1 MDIKEVH
8 YFYTKDTEG
17 NDVKSHYRIIEN
29 NNDESTIRIE
39 NAEKN
44 RHYQEILDWVANGG
58 TIIDNGS

>member
-8 YFYTKDTEG
+8 YFYSKDLEG
-17 NDVKSHYRIIEN
+17 NNVKSHYRIIEN

-44 RHYQEILDWVANGG
+44 RHYEEILEWVAAGN
-58 TIIDNGS
+58 TITDPGE

>member
-8 YFYTKDTEG
+8 YFYSKDLEG